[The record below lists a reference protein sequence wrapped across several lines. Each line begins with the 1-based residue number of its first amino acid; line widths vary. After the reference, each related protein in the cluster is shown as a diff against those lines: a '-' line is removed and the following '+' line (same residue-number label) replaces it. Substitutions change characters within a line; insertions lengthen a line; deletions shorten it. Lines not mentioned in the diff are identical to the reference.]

1 MQPRVLVL
9 WCPDWPA
16 VAALRQAG
24 LSVDRPAVIL
34 TAGRIQVATAAAR
47 ACGIRAGMKRRDAV
61 SRCPEVTILGSDP
74 DRDARMFEPVA
85 AAVEEVAP
93 GIEVLRPGL
102 IACGARGPA
111 RYFGSEDAAAERIVD
126 AVEALDVECRIGIA
140 GGLSTAVL
148 AARQSAIVPAG
159 SPDAEFCAP
168 LPIAELARDPA
179 IAPPQWDEL
188 IDLLQRLGIT
198 TAGAFAALPIQKVA
212 TRFGADGVAL
222 HRLASGHAER
232 DLSRRRIEVDIAV
245 EEDYDP
251 PLERVDTAAF
261 AGRALAVRFHTRL
274 AAAGLACTRLDI
286 TAVREHGDTLRRT
299 WRCVRPLDMA
309 GTADR
314 LRWQLDG
321 WLTRP
326 TRGATPSGALIRIR
340 LDAVDVVDS
349 GRIQYGLWGADG
361 YGDYRAGTAFARV
374 QGLLGTAAVLATLRS
389 GGRGPTDRVSLAA
402 WGEADSPKRDP
413 DGPWPGALPTPA
425 PARAIHALEPHAPE
439 SLPAPRRAPG
449 EAPAP
454 DTEQVDVCDPSG
466 YRVEVTDRGMLTGP
480 PASVAGRSVLSWAGP
495 WLLDERWWSAT
506 PDAGTGSGR
515 TTPDVVPGVVPGGAR
530 AAVPAA
536 APSVASS
543 RRWARMQVV
552 TDPGPPVLLELGA
565 RGWLVEAIY
574 D

>member
-1 MQPRVLVL
+1 MQPRMLVL

-24 LSVDRPAVIL
+24 LAVDRPAVIL
-34 TAGRIQVATAAAR
+34 ASGRVQVATAAAR

-61 SRCPEVTILGSDP
+61 SRCPEVMILGGDP

-111 RYFGSEDAAAERIVD
+111 RYFGSENAAAERIVD
-126 AVEALDVECRIGIA
+126 AAEALDVECRIGIA

-148 AARQSAIVPAG
+148 AARQSTIVPPKTDGAG
-159 SPDAEFCAP
+159 TAQDPDAAFCAR
-168 LPIAELARDPA
+168 LPISELARDPA
-179 IAPPQWDEL
+179 IAPPQWGEL
-188 IDLLQRLGIT
+188 VGLLQRLGIV

-232 DLSRRRIEVDIAV
+232 ELSRRHIDVDIAV
-245 EEDYDP
+245 EEQYDP
-251 PLERVDTAAF
+251 PLDRVDTAAF
-261 AGRALAVRFHTRL
+261 AGRALAVRFHARL

-286 TAVREHGDTLRRT
+286 TAVGELGDTLRRT
-299 WRCVRPLDMA
+299 WRCVRPLDAA

-321 WLTRP
+321 WLTGLA
-326 TRGATPSGALIRIR
+326 RGTAAPLRTGAIVRLR
-340 LDAVDVVDS
+340 LDAVDAVDA

-361 YGDYRAGTAFARV
+361 FSDYRAGSAFARV
-374 QGLLGTAAVLATLRS
+374 QGLLGTAAVLAALRS
-389 GGRGPTDRVSLAA
+389 GGRGPADRVSLAA
-402 WGEADSPKRDP
+402 WGEVGSPERDP
-413 DGPWPGALPTPA
+413 GGPWPGALPTPA
-425 PARAIHALEPHAPE
+425 PARAAVLPGQR
-439 SLPAPRRAPG
+439 PAPAAASPPLPVN
-449 EAPAP
+449 A
-454 DTEQVDVCDPSG
+454 QVDVCDQSG
-466 YRVEVTDRGMLTGP
+466 YRVEITDRGMLTGS
-480 PASVAGRSVLSWAGP
+480 PASVAGRPVLSWAGP
-495 WLLDERWWSAT
+495 WLLDERWWSSAT
-506 PDAGTGSGR
+506 TDAG
-515 TTPDVVPGVVPGGAR
+515 
-530 AAVPAA
+530 AVPDS
-536 APSVASS
+536 APRVVSVEAPAQ
-543 RRWARMQVV
+543 RRARMQVV
-552 TDPGPPVLLELGA
+552 TDHGPPVLLELGS